1 MIATPK
7 QMDRAGARVRARD
20 FIAVLAGAL
29 ALLASPACS
38 KPGNAPEP
46 AASRTGR
53 LTLPQDQRAKIQIEP
68 VQTVTYRRT
77 LDTTGTVAFD
87 SDQATAV
94 LAPVS
99 GPVSRLLVSVG
110 AAVARG
116 DTLATVS
123 SPDFASAVSAYR
135 KSVATA
141 RNARRVADLDA
152 KLFESEALS
161 RREMEQAETDAV
173 SAESDRDSAMLA
185 LRALGLDEKVVEQV
199 GQGQARAVE
208 GVIRSPIAGT
218 VVEKLITPGQL
229 LQAGTTPCFTVAD
242 LSIVWVMAN
251 VFESDLPFVGIGDG
265 ADVRTSVSADAFPGR
280 VDYVAAIVD
289 PTTRSVAVRISAKNL
304 RQLLKRD
311 QYVRVSIHSHKE
323 SRGILA
329 PVSAVLRDDENLP
342 FLFIANSDGTFDR
355 RQVAIGSQVG
365 DRIEIASG
373 LSAGEKVVTQGG
385 LFMQFAQSQ

>member
-7 QMDRAGARVRARD
+7 KMDRARA
-20 FIAVLAGAL
+20 AVLLGAL
-29 ALLASPACS
+29 ALLACPACS
-38 KPGNAPEP
+38 KPGKAPEA

-53 LTLPQDQRAKIQIEP
+53 LTLPESQRAKIQIEP
-68 VQTVTYRRT
+68 VQPVTYRRT

-87 SDQATAV
+87 ADQATAV

-110 AAVARG
+110 AAVRRG

-141 RNARRVADLDA
+141 RNSRRVAELDA

-208 GVIRSPIAGT
+208 GLIRSPIAGT

-265 ADVRTSVSADAFPGR
+265 ADVRTGVSTDAFPGR

-289 PTTRSVAVRISAKNL
+289 PTTRSVAVRIAAKNPG
-304 RQLLKRD
+304 QLLKRD
-311 QYVRVSIHSHKE
+311 QYVRVSIHSHRE

-329 PVSAVLRDDENLP
+329 PVSAVLRNDENLP

-355 RQVAIGSQVG
+355 RQVTIGSQVG

>member
-1 MIATPK
+1 M
-7 QMDRAGARVRARD
+7 
-20 FIAVLAGAL
+20 
-29 ALLASPACS
+29 
-38 KPGNAPEP
+38 
-46 AASRTGR
+46 
-53 LTLPQDQRAKIQIEP
+53 P
-68 VQTVTYRRT
+68 VVYRRT
-77 LDTTGTVAFD
+77 LEATGTVAFD
-87 SDQATAV
+87 ADQATAV

-99 GPVSRLLVSVG
+99 GPVSRLLVAVG
-110 AAVARG
+110 ATVRRG
-116 DTLATVS
+116 EGLATVS
-123 SPDFASAVSAYR
+123 SPDFASAVGAYR

-141 RNARRVADLDA
+141 RNTRRVADLDK

-185 LRALGLDEKVVEQV
+185 LRALGVDEETVERV
-199 GQGQARAVE
+199 GQGQTRVVE

-251 VFESDLPFVGIGDG
+251 VFESDLPFVAIGDG
-265 ADVRTSVSADAFPGR
+265 AEVRTSASPDALAGR

-289 PTTRSVAVRISAKNL
+289 PNTRSVAVRVSAKNPKEI
-304 RQLLKRD
+304 LKRD
-311 QYVRVSIHSHKE
+311 QYVRVSIHSHRE

-342 FLFIANSDGTFDR
+342 FLFVAGSDGTFAR
-355 RQVAIGSQVG
+355 RRITTGAQVG
-365 DRIEIASG
+365 DRIEVSAG
-373 LSAGEKVVTQGG
+373 LSAGDRIVSQGG